1 MKYFFTIVLFAIS
14 GVAIASGNH
23 SGGHGHEQSKTDTHG
38 HGGNHH
44 GNGHGETHHNGNHG
58 HNSGHGHGSGGHMQS
73 TVGMPAKAEQAT
85 KTIAVELLD
94 TMRFKFSEEVKIKD
108 GDIVKFVVTNTG
120 RLPHE
125 FSIGDQ
131 QEQDAHRQM
140 MRNMPNMHH
149 EDGNAVSLKP
159 GETKIL
165 TWHFKGSGDVV
176 FACNI
181 PGHYEAGMHHKSA
194 LGKK

>member
-1 MKYFFTIVLFAIS
+1 MKLFISIVLFTVS
-14 GVAIASGNH
+14 GAAIASGNH
-23 SGGHGHEQSKTDTHG
+23 SGSHGHEQSKTETHG
-38 HGGNHH
+38 HGGNH
-44 GNGHGETHHNGNHG
+44 
-58 HNSGHGHGSGGHMQS
+58 HGSGGHMQS
-73 TVGMPAKAEQAT
+73 TVGAPAKPEQAT
-85 KTIAVELLD
+85 RIVNVEMLD

-125 FSIGDQ
+125 FSIGNQ
-131 QEQDAHRQM
+131 QEQDVHRQM

-159 GETKIL
+159 GETKVL
-165 TWHFKGSGDVV
+165 TWHFKGNDDVV